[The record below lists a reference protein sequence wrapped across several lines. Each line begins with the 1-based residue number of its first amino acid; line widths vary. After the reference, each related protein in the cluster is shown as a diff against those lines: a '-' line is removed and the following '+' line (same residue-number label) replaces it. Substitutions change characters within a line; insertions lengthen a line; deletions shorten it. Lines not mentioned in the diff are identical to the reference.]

1 MANRQRAMEGL
12 ELNVWQTDREQWKA
26 WSLRYGEQTESYG
39 RVGAEGMA
47 NRQTTMEGLEPK
59 LCGYVALK
67 FTAVSFSCIFKVAGK
82 QHASGIIVSGL
93 RPPLYNWFFFLNEA
107 NHCSSC
113 FSLNNRRA
121 T

>member
-1 MANRQRAMEGL
+1 MANRQTAMEGL
-12 ELNVWQTDREQWKA
+12 EL
-26 WSLRYGEQTESYG
+26 
-39 RVGAEGMA
+39 
-47 NRQTTMEGLEPK
+47 K

-82 QHASGIIVSGL
+82 QHASAIIVSSL
-93 RPPLYNWFFFLNEA
+93 RPPWFFFLNEA